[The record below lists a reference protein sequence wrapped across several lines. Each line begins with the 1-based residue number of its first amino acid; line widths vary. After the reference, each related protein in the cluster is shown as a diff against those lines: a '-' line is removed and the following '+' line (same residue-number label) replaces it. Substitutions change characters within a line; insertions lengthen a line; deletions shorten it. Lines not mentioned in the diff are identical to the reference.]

1 MILSMSLKRENG
13 KNFTTIEGIN
23 YKIQDLNSFLDIGTS
38 LNTSRVNSTGGYLQ
52 RTIKLL
58 YKSIKGISPKEIGT
72 LIQNGQEEYRKLQA
86 IIEKENKEKSLKADE
101 FVRNAVRV
109 SKAEQVKDGFAV
121 QGLSGRIYTVNSNT
135 LAVYEKVQ
143 GKIDRYICFV
153 DLGTDI
159 GTEWGRKDGMAKRLL
174 MLAQDLKV
182 ADEVHTLGLSQNHQ
196 DLMVGA
202 EI

>member
-1 MILSMSLKRENG
+1 M
-13 KNFTTIEGIN
+13 
-23 YKIQDLNSFLDIGTS
+23 
-38 LNTSRVNSTGGYLQ
+38 
-52 RTIKLL
+52 
-58 YKSIKGISPKEIGT
+58 
-72 LIQNGQEEYRKLQA
+72 
-86 IIEKENKEKSLKADE
+86 KEKIRKSSLKADK

-109 SKAEQVKDGFAV
+109 SKAKQVKDGLAV
-121 QGLSGRIYTVNSNT
+121 QGLSGRIYTVNRNT

-159 GTEWGRKDGMAKRLL
+159 GTEWGRKDGLAKRLL